1 MNTTAEPDPFPVWL
15 GFPTFARLSVACHH
29 DRLQRDTA
37 LSVERSKGFGIG
49 LETAARLPASK
60 GAYWRMQYKVE
71 PGNCL
76 PLRANIPK
84 PLTITVAF
92 VLDRKLTFLIC
103 K

>member
-1 MNTTAEPDPFPVWL
+1 M
-15 GFPTFARLSVACHH
+15 
-29 DRLQRDTA
+29 
-37 LSVERSKGFGIG
+37 ERSKEFCIG
-49 LETAARLPASK
+49 LEAAARRPASK
-60 GAYWRMQYKVE
+60 GAYWSIQYKVE
-71 PGNCL
+71 PGNYL

>member
-1 MNTTAEPDPFPVWL
+1 V
-15 GFPTFARLSVACHH
+15 VIYH
-29 DRLQRDTA
+29 DRLERNA
-37 LSVERSKGFGIG
+37 ELSVERLKVLGIG

-71 PGNCL
+71 PGNYL

-92 VLDRKLTFLIC
+92 IRERISED
-103 K
+103 